1 MMAENHVVVGATS
14 GIASAICKELAGQGA
29 NLILLGRNADEL
41 EKMSADLQIRYEVDV
56 HIVEFQA
63 TEFRLHADVARRCH
77 DLADGDLTAVYI
89 CHGNLIAQQESQ
101 ESSDLMLSSLEVNM
115 TSFVTICEP
124 FAEILETQG
133 YGRLIGIS
141 SVAGD
146 RGRQSNYIYGAAK
159 AGVTAYLSGL
169 RNRLFHKGVHVM
181 TVKPG
186 FVATKMTAG
195 LLDPKSPMVA
205 TPEKVARDIVR
216 ASKRRKNILYTPRRW
231 CLIMTIIESIP
242 EFIFKR
248 MKM

>member
-1 MMAENHVVVGATS
+1 
-14 GIASAICKELAGQGA
+14 
-29 NLILLGRNADEL
+29 
-41 EKMSADLQIRYEVDV
+41 
-56 HIVEFQA
+56 
-63 TEFRLHADVARRCH
+63 
-77 DLADGDLTAVYI
+77 
-89 CHGNLIAQQESQ
+89 
-101 ESSDLMLSSLEVNM
+101 M

-124 FAEILETQG
+124 FAEILESQG

>member
-14 GIASAICKELAGQGA
+14 GIAGAICKELARQGA
-29 NLILLGRNADEL
+29 NLILLGRNTDEL
-41 EKMSADLQIRYEVDV
+41 EKVAADLRIRYEVDV
-56 HIVEFQA
+56 HVLEFQA
-63 TEFRLHADVARRCH
+63 TEFQLHADIARNCS

-89 CHGNLIAQQESQ
+89 CHGNLIDQQDSQ
-101 ESSDLMLSSLEVNM
+101 ASCDLMLSSLEINM

-124 FAEILETQG
+124 FAEIFERQG

-195 LLDPKSPMVA
+195 LLEPKSPMVA
-205 TPEKVARDIVR
+205 SPEKVARDVVR

-231 CLIMTIIESIP
+231 CLIMAIIRSIP

-248 MKM
+248 LKM